1 MKRIFDIVLS
11 ALGLFAL
18 SPLFIAVA
26 VLIRLHD
33 SGPVFFRQ
41 ERVGKGFRPFFIYKF
56 RTMITNAADK
66 GPKITVGGDA
76 RITGIGKILRKYK
89 IDELPQLI
97 NVFKGEMSFVG
108 PRPEVKKYVETYRAD
123 YEKLLRL
130 RPGITDPA
138 SINYSMEEEMLGRS
152 KEDWED
158 LYVKRILPE
167 KIRLSLRYAEHP
179 GLFADVRII
188 LETIF
193 KISHAAEKLQG
204 RKPGLPAVHNK

>member
-26 VLIRLHD
+26 ALIKLHD
-33 SGPVFFRQ
+33 GGPVFFRQ
-41 ERVGKGFRPFFIYKF
+41 ERVGRDFRPFFIYKF
-56 RTMITNAADK
+56 RTMITDAADK
-66 GPKITVGGDA
+66 GPKITVGGDT
-76 RITGIGKILRKYK
+76 RITGMGKILRKYK

-108 PRPEVKKYVETYRAD
+108 PRPEVRKYVETYRSD

-130 RPGITDPA
+130 QPGITDPA
-138 SINYSMEEEMLGRS
+138 SINYSTEEEMLGGS
-152 KEDWED
+152 KEDWEE

-167 KIRLSLRYAEHP
+167 KIRLSLRYAENP
-179 GLFADVRII
+179 GLSADVRII
-188 LETIF
+188 LETLF
-193 KISHAAEKLQG
+193 KISHAGK
-204 RKPGLPAVHNK
+204 KMPGKKSGLEVMNNK